1 MLVLA
6 GIFCQ
11 DAAQIAADQTAAEP
25 GERPWL
31 DFVEIAG
38 ARWRMARDFARRAG
52 RVWEMLL
59 RSLPPCLQR
68 LHRRLRPLHKRL
80 RPCMPLPRR
89 KLRRLRLHRL
99 GLR

>member
-31 DFVEIAG
+31 DFVEIAEV
-38 ARWRMARDFARRAG
+38 RWRTVKDFARGAERA
-52 RVWEMLL
+52 WEMLRRRLL
-59 RSLPPCLQR
+59 RLQLQR
-68 LHRRLRPLHKRL
+68 RHPSFLHKRL
-80 RPCMPLPRR
+80 SRCMPRR
-89 KLRRLRLHRL
+89 RCRLHRL
-99 GLR
+99 RLLRVRRG